1 MDEFRASGG
10 KGRTLEVASL
20 AGAVV
25 AFCLDQHGSRFI
37 QQKLEAPTTSVEEKA
52 MIFSE
57 VLPRAHELMSDVFGN
72 YVVQKLLEH
81 GTPPQQHSVLSL
93 LQGQLVPLS
102 RQMYGCRVVQKALE
116 CCEPHSLV
124 PLARELSGAVLECVH
139 DQNGNHV
146 VQKLVEVMSKAGM
159 GDHVQFAVDA
169 FEGQV
174 ISF

>member
-1 MDEFRASGG
+1 
-10 KGRTLEVASL
+10 
-20 AGAVV
+20 
-25 AFCLDQHGSRFI
+25 
-37 QQKLEAPTTSVEEKA
+37 

-81 GTPPQQHSVLSL
+81 GTPAQKHSILNL
-93 LQGQLVPLS
+93 LQGHLVPLS

-116 CCEPHSLV
+116 CCDPQLLV
-124 PLARELSGAVLECVH
+124 PLARELSGAVLDCVH

-174 ISF
+174 QMGCC

>member
-1 MDEFRASGG
+1 M
-10 KGRTLEVASL
+10 
-20 AGAVV
+20 

-37 QQKLEAPTTSVEEKA
+37 QQKLEAPATTVDEKA

-81 GTPPQQHSVLSL
+81 GTPAQKHSILNL
-93 LQGQLVPLS
+93 LQGHLVPLS

-116 CCEPHSLV
+116 CCDPQLLV
-124 PLARELSGAVLECVH
+124 PLARELSGAVLDCVH

-174 ISF
+174 QMGCC